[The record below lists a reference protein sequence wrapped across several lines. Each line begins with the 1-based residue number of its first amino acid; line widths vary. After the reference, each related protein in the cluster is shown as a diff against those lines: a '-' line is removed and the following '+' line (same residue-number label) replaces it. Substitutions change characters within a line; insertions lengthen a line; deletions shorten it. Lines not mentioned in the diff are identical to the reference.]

1 MKEAFWGVLIIIL
14 GLFGIVIINIFQ
26 KSTVDND
33 RVYYL
38 IKETSEAAAY
48 DSIDLTYYRLNGDIR
63 IVEDKFIENL
73 TRRFAQNVTIGDY
86 KIIVEDINEVPPKIS
101 LRVISQITSLQ
112 GENFNLKNRVD
123 AVVEVKYKLEEVL
136 DFLDI
141 TKEEWEERTNINIG
155 IEGTEKVCEITIPE
169 DTTEC
174 LTGDIKFSGFEGDKV
189 DEKVCKGEQK
199 KATKKAIYKVCEC
212 GKWKEYE
219 KEIIAEPKEVGNE
232 YVYTWEF
239 KEKGELREIEEKL
252 VERTKK
258 DICTTGIEIWAPIPD
273 EPPEPSEDN
282 SKYEIC
288 GKEGIKI
295 VIGKTKVLHPN
306 YIPSNATNRNVT
318 WSTSDESIVSIK
330 ASNPNNNTGYSR
342 ATITANKLGTIII
355 TAETTLKQKAT
366 CKVEVIKD
374 TIDSIGCS
382 VSPRSIM
389 TGSTG
394 VIIPTYTPNNATNY
408 NFEYSVSASSFVAEQ
423 AGYNTIRANYNG
435 GSGSVTIKDTV
446 SGKTGTCYF
455 DVYEPAPDPDPGP
468 SCTYFSCNLCEA
480 STGKSCQMVNG
491 CCEPVSSSGGSSGGN
506 KCDYLSSGHCI
517 GATGQSCT
525 LDSNGCYVPNGPA
538 YVNPP
543 ASGGGGAG
551 CAHLKDIGMPCT
563 KYQLN

>member
-169 DTTEC
+169 DTPEC

-374 TIDSIGCS
+374 TIDIIGCS

-394 VIIPTYTPNNATNY
+394 VIIPTYTPSNATNY

-468 SCTYFSCNLCEA
+468 SCTYFSCNLCN
-480 STGKSCQMVNG
+480 SVTGGSCSIDSDD
-491 CCEPVSSSGGSSGGN
+491 CCNPSPSNPSGGSHNSKN
-506 KCDYLSSGHCI
+506 K
-517 GATGQSCT
+517 TK
-525 LDSNGCYVPNGPA
+525 
-538 YVNPP
+538 PP
-543 ASGGGGAG
+543 ASGGGCSHVQG
-551 CAHLKDIGMPCT
+551 LGMPCI
-563 KYQLN
+563 KNELN

>member
-1 MKEAFWGVLIIIL
+1 MKKNGFIMSTYVYILLVFFLLLLGTMLVVLNNTRLLANKIKDNKN
-14 GLFGIVIINIFQ
+14 VN
-26 KSTVDND
+26 VD
-33 RVYYL
+33 
-38 IKETSEAAAY
+38 
-48 DSIDLTYYRLNGDIR
+48 
-63 IVEDKFIENL
+63 
-73 TRRFAQNVTIGDY
+73 
-86 KIIVEDINEVPPKIS
+86 
-101 LRVISQITSLQ
+101 
-112 GENFNLKNRVD
+112 FNLILK
-123 AVVEVKYKLEEVL
+123 
-136 DFLDI
+136 
-141 TKEEWEERTNINIG
+141 
-155 IEGTEKVCEITIPE
+155 
-169 DTTEC
+169 
-174 LTGDIKFSGFEGDKV
+174 GD
-189 DEKVCKGEQK
+189 
-199 KATKKAIYKVCEC
+199 
-212 GKWKEYE
+212 
-219 KEIIAEPKEVGNE
+219 KEII
-232 YVYTWEF
+232 
-239 KEKGELREIEEKL
+239 L
-252 VERTKK
+252 KK
-258 DICTTGIEIWAPIPD
+258 DSEYIEPGYIATTFDGKKLDVNVMGEVNVNKLGEYDIIYIAEYKGVEKKIRRKVIVAENLDACTTGIEIWAPIPD

-394 VIIPTYTPNNATNY
+394 VIIPTYTPSNATNY